1 MPGRNILKQNVADSY
16 YHIYA
21 RGVNKQGIYPEAADY
36 SFFLSLIKRYLSRS
50 ETKSTRGAD
59 YPKLYDDIE
68 LLAYCLMPN
77 HFHLLVYQ
85 INPGSM
91 QNLMRRIM
99 TSYSG
104 YFNRKYRRSG
114 PLFESR
120 YRASMVT
127 SDPYLLHI
135 SRYIHLNPLNWREYN
150 YSSLRP
156 YLGQTPPDWL
166 SIYKISQLYNSRERY
181 LEFLEDYQDT
191 RDDLAIIKH
200 ELADSK

>member
-1 MPGRNILKQNVADSY
+1 MPGRNILKQDVADSY

-21 RGVNKQGIYPEAADY
+21 RGVNKRGIYPDATDY
-36 SFFLSLIKRYLSRS
+36 TFFLSLIRRYLSRS
-50 ETKSTRGAD
+50 ETKSGRGAN

-77 HFHLLVYQ
+77 HFHLLIYQ
-85 INPGSM
+85 VKPGSM

-104 YFNRKYRRSG
+104 YFNRKYDRSG

-127 SDPYLLHI
+127 SDSYLLHI
-135 SRYIHLNPLNWREYN
+135 SRYIHLNPAKWREYN
-150 YSSLRP
+150 YSSLRA
-156 YLGQTPPDWL
+156 YLGKTPPDWL
-166 SIYKISQLYNSRERY
+166 SIYKVSRFFTSQAHY
-181 LEFLEDYQDT
+181 LEFLEDYQET
-191 RDDLAIIKH
+191 RNDLAIIKN

>member
-1 MPGRNILKQNVADSY
+1 MPGRNILKQDVAESY

-36 SFFLSLIKRYLSRS
+36 VYFLSLIKRYLSRS
-50 ETKSTRGAD
+50 ETKSGRGAD
-59 YPKLYDDIE
+59 YPKLYDSIE
-68 LLAYCLMPN
+68 LLSYCLMLN
-77 HFHLLVYQ
+77 HFHLLIYQ
-85 INPGSM
+85 IKSGSM

-104 YFNRKYRRSG
+104 YFNRKYSRSG

-120 YRASMVT
+120 YRASIIT
-127 SDPYLLHI
+127 TEPYLLHI

-150 YSSLRP
+150 YSSLRA
-156 YLGQTPPDWL
+156 YLGKTPPDWL
-166 SIYKISQLYNSRERY
+166 STYKVSQLYTSQDHY
-181 LEFLEDYQDT
+181 LKFLEDYQDE

-200 ELADSK
+200 ELADR